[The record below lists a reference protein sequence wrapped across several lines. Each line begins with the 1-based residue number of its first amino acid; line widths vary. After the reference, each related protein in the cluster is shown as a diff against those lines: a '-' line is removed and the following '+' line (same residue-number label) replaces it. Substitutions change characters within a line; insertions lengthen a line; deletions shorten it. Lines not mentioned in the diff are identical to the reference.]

1 MSDLESSWLPIHQ
14 GMGLRLKGK
23 LPRQPNSRYCQ
34 VQVLY
39 HSPLAVQAGTL
50 NHQQLI
56 VGGAMGMRYIVR
68 GAAVVEHASNEGPL
82 LSDAFSAV
90 RVNPE
95 LLQPRETQ

>member
-1 MSDLESSWLPIHQ
+1 
-14 GMGLRLKGK
+14 
-23 LPRQPNSRYCQ
+23 
-34 VQVLY
+34 
-39 HSPLAVQAGTL
+39 
-50 NHQQLI
+50 
-56 VGGAMGMRYIVR
+56 MRYIVR